1 MPKRFVP
8 AKLHGFLDF
17 TTLGLIITGGQ
28 IFRVKDAP
36 ASTTPSQVMGAA
48 LAIYCLMT
56 DYGSDKPYGG
66 VRVLS
71 MKQHCQLD
79 AAFGL
84 WVGLVAVGLRHLAK
98 GWNYWAPQT
107 LRCRASS
114 SSRSPPSSTRTR
126 CPRTSWCSA
135 AATSRSR

>member
-17 TTLGLIITGGQ
+17 NTLGIILTGGQ

-48 LAIYCLMT
+48 LSIYCLMT

-79 AAFGL
+79 AVLGL
-84 WVGLVAVGLRHLAK
+84 WVGLSPWVFGTWRK
-98 GWNYWAPQT
+98 GWNYWAPQA
-107 LRCRASS
+107 LLMSS
-114 SSRSPPSSTRTR
+114 ELFFALTTELDPD
-126 CPRTSWCSA
+126 
-135 AATSRSR
+135 